1 MRGDLIAYLSHVLL
15 AAFSQTACS
24 SGTDNSAKTS
34 KSTMSANRGSP
45 LPKIANIVQIDV
57 NAICTSFFIPN
68 SSICGA
74 IISTGH
80 TEIQINSSQRTNRSV
95 LKLRQSNWSIP
106 VMTPDSTDYRSD
118 FEGFPFTFTK
128 WPEVL
133 SGPCPSH
140 HDKKSHKGINAGHSH
155 SHYQVWMDFIYFD
168 HDVLE
173 AVKRKEVKGFYNS
186 TAWTSTGGTFSA
198 SETGVL
204 RKNNLLFTED
214 DIIVII
220 EDEALVSVRNVG
232 EIMRNEFSNMTT
244 DLLVLGWR
252 DTRPVHDLL
261 ASSFAYALTRR
272 GARIAVKY
280 FDPCGHNLDLQL
292 STMARHGRLSHR
304 SLNYLSEDITKA
316 GLGTRGIFVRRN
328 RSAKVA

>member
-1 MRGDLIAYLSHVLL
+1 MGGNLIAFFSYVFL
-15 AAFSQTACS
+15 ATFSQTACS
-24 SGTDNSAKTS
+24 SSADNSAKTIN
-34 KSTMSANRGSP
+34 STMSANRGRP
-45 LPKIANIVQIDV
+45 LSKIANIVQIDV
-57 NAICTSFFIPN
+57 NAICTSSFIPN

-80 TEIQINSSQRTNRSV
+80 TDIQINSSQRTNRSV
-95 LKLRQSNWSIP
+95 LKLRQLNWSIP

-140 HDKKSHKGINAGHSH
+140 HNRKSHEGINAGH

-252 DTRPVHDLL
+252 DTRPTHDLL

-272 GARIAVKY
+272 GARIAMKY

-304 SLNYLSEDITKA
+304 SLNYLSEDIIKA

-328 RSAKVA
+328 RSAKIA